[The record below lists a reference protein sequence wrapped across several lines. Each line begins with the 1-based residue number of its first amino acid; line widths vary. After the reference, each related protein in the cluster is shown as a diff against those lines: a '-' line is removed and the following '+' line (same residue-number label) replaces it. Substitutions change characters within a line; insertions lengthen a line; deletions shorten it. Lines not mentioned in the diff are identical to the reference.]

1 MSDTNRFLLLYM
13 DMLLRCKDN
22 EITDFLMNTA
32 YFSDNGKD
40 INLHDYSIVEIK
52 KIREN
57 IIKYIMNI
65 ISEEFDK
72 KILKPIEYKPERY
85 DGQINIWE
93 KFYDLYIPNKMK
105 NVIIRME
112 WLNV

>member
-1 MSDTNRFLLLYM
+1 MSDTNTNRFLLLYM

-22 EITDFLMNTA
+22 EIADFLMNTA

-40 INLHDYSIVEIK
+40 INLHDYSIFEIK

-57 IIKYIMNI
+57 IIKYIMDI
-65 ISEEFDK
+65 ILEEFDK
-72 KILKPIEYKPERY
+72 KVSKPIEYKPEQY

-93 KFYDLYIPNKMK
+93 RFYALDIPNKMK

-112 WLNV
+112 

>member
-1 MSDTNRFLLLYM
+1 
-13 DMLLRCKDN
+13 MLLKCKDN
-22 EITDFLMNTA
+22 EIADFLMNTA
-32 YFSDNGKD
+32 YFSDNDKD

-52 KIREN
+52 KIRGN

-72 KILKPIEYKPERY
+72 KILKPIEYKPDRY

-93 KFYDLYIPNKMK
+93 RFYALDIPNKMK
-105 NVIIRME
+105 NAVIRIS
-112 WLNV
+112 N